1 VRLVDLDYALPEAL
15 IAQEPAPERAAA
27 RLLVLAP
34 GAAPYHGRVAE
45 LPAMLRPGDV
55 LVLNDTRVIPARVR
69 GRRPSGGGLEI
80 LFVRPLDAPTETPEW
95 EVLVRGA
102 PRAGERL
109 HLADGG
115 GEWVAPLGE
124 GRWRLRVEVDAPVLT
139 WLEQSGEVPLPP
151 YIRRPAGPTLSDRER
166 YQTIYARS
174 PGAVAAPTAG
184 LHLTRD
190 LLDACGARGIEIAT
204 LTLHVGPGTFMP
216 IRSDD
221 LDAHMMAAEHYE
233 LPEAT
238 AGRVRAARRE
248 GRRVVAVGTTT
259 VRALEAAA
267 AAGEVRAGPGEA
279 SLFIRP
285 GHRFRVV
292 DGLLT
297 NFHLPRSPLLALVAA
312 LAGWERLRAAYEE
325 AVERGYRFYS
335 YGDAML
341 LT

>member
-34 GAAPYHGRVAE
+34 GTAPHHGRVAE
-45 LPAMLRPGDV
+45 LPASLRPGDL

-69 GRRPSGGGLEI
+69 GRRPSGGALEV
-80 LFVRPLDAPTETPEW
+80 LFVRALGAEGLEW
-95 EVLVRGA
+95 EVLVRGT
-102 PRAGERL
+102 PRLGERV
-109 HLADGG
+109 HLADGAG
-115 GEWVAPLGE
+115 QWVAALGD
-124 GRWRLRVEVDAPVLT
+124 GRWCLRVEVEGEVLA
-139 WLEQSGEVPLPP
+139 WLERHGEVPLPP
-151 YIRRPAGPTLSDRER
+151 YIRRPAGPTLADRDR
-166 YQTIYARS
+166 YQTVYARN

-184 LHLTRD
+184 LHLTGD
-190 LLDACGARGIEIAT
+190 LLDACRARGIDIAT

-216 IRSDD
+216 IRTDD
-221 LDAHMMAAEHYE
+221 LDAHTMAAERYE
-233 LPEAT
+233 LPDAT
-238 AGRVRAARRE
+238 AARVRAARRD

-267 AAGEVRAGPGEA
+267 AEGEVRAGAGEA

-285 GHRFRVV
+285 GYRFRAV

-312 LAGWERLRAAYEE
+312 LAGWERLRSAYEE